1 MFYQTSRTNM
11 IKQQLRTGGVLQ
23 EAILSLFDE
32 IPREEFV
39 PAAFK
44 AFAYSDTRIVLPHQ
58 QVMMTP
64 LEEATVLQALMLN
77 GTETVLEVGTGSG
90 FFTALLSRLCKQV
103 ISVDCFA
110 DLTTNAQLTL
120 AKHQCLNVD
129 LITGNAALGWV
140 DKAPYDVVVFTG
152 ALPELTETHRLQV
165 LPGGRLF
172 ALVGTY
178 PIMKSALHQLDHFGF
193 WHSKEL
199 FETSLPP
206 LISHREPTDFVF

>member
-1 MFYQTSRTNM
+1 MSYQTSRTNM

-103 ISVDCFA
+103 LSVDCFA

-178 PIMKSALHQLDHFGF
+178 PIMKGVLHQLDHFGF